1 MSGERDSTAGR
12 LEPVESAGDKVFHGV
27 MRELEMGRLVPGQR
41 LGETELA
48 ARFEVG
54 RNAVRE
60 GIQRL
65 ASRGVLDVSPHRSA
79 AIRKLDLAE
88 AMEVLDVARELTGLV
103 ARNAAARFDVARDG
117 AQMDEALDRLGE
129 EASSGRSGNFS
140 RARRQFYRLLLKIG
154 CNRELDRIF
163 PAVGMHII
171 YSQYSSPRLTDLR
184 LSDYRAMAA
193 AIRKGDAGAAEAA
206 GRQHVERV
214 RSVIREDYA

>member
-1 MSGERDSTAGR
+1 MSGEGGSAARR
-12 LEPVESAGDKVFHGV
+12 LEAVESAGDKVFRGV

-48 ARFEVG
+48 ARFDVG

-65 ASRGVLDVSPHRSA
+65 ASRGVLEVSPHRSA

-103 ARNAAARFDVARDG
+103 ARNAATRFDAGQDG
-117 AQMDEALDRLGE
+117 APLAEALDRLE
-129 EASSGRSGNFS
+129 KEAASGRSGNFS
-140 RARRQFYRLLLKIG
+140 RARRQFYRLLLGIG
-154 CNRELDRIF
+154 RNRELDRIF

-171 YSQYSSPRLTDLR
+171 YSQYNSPRLTDLR
-184 LSDYRAMAA
+184 LSDYRALAV
-193 AIRKGDAGAAEAA
+193 AIRAGDAKAAEWA
-206 GRQHVERV
+206 GREHVERV
-214 RSVIREDYA
+214 RSIIREEYA